1 MKEIESELDR
11 IEEAVLKGDYSLK
24 EMGFWRIVMKVKKDP
39 ELTHKFADQIGRIDQ
54 ALFRAK
60 ARVSIPLKVGHFI
73 EIAMTLFVIVIL
85 YRLLSSGIYTGIA
98 LLAGTF
104 VLMGT
109 LHPLAH
115 WAVGRIF
122 GIKFTFYFPD
132 GPALIEPTIK
142 TDYATY
148 LRAAPMKRA
157 LMHAAGPIIST
168 FVIIAALAAAT
179 AIKAPSWASWLLLG
193 FLIINTIFEALP
205 PLWVK
210 LGMKSLAK
218 SDAYRV
224 WREWKIHR
232 LYVSRR
238 A

>member
-11 IEEAVLKGDYSLK
+11 IEETVLKGDYSLK

-142 TDYATY
+142 TDSATY

-168 FVIIAALAAAT
+168 FVIVAALAVAT

-193 FLIINTIFEALP
+193 FLVFNAIFEALP